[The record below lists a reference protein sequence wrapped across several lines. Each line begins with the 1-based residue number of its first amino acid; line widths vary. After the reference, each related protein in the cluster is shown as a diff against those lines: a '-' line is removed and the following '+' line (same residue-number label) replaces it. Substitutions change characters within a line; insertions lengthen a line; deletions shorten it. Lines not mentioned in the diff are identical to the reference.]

1 MANNLSDP
9 NFLEQLKALLT
20 QWGMTDTADDL
31 ITKLIGGNAMGLSV
45 FGFNNNQT
53 LESNLRRQQTRL
65 QMASMYGAIRNRMIA
80 EGSTVAANNVYR
92 MMGYTPAEIAAKNN
106 EPGNPL
112 QFLVSQFIT
121 RPQVLSAYGSMA
133 GAFHSQRYMWDSAL
147 AKIPGSGRNFDELFV
162 PASRQLMSDVIRE
175 SFAGKYA
182 GLSVKETGTLAG
194 ELIRAGRFGSGLSH
208 LRAADDIAD
217 ERKRRQEE
225 AARRTRETQAAQEG
239 KSPRDPWDVSDAE
252 IDNAGEKQR
261 DKIAA
266 RVGAFK
272 RELRSYAA
280 AVNTLR
286 DVINGPMEDVLAA
299 FETLTGNKL
308 VMMSANRVGS
318 ISSAVRSVLQN
329 PGMSMAALQK
339 ITASQYGMIAPL
351 GGDQATAAAM
361 GLITAAGMSSQYAIE
376 GVTDAEYAAAQ
387 GRRHRANYMNGVYR
401 NAAAAYV
408 HWLGNKQDNEDTRAA
423 FMSAMTANGR
433 DFNTGV
439 SDYINREGVGYH
451 IRNSALTNSIMRNP
465 EFIAMANT
473 SSMLPKYARQRDAI
487 IKNALTGV
495 AAEKHE
501 RIREILTSVV
511 DPMRAQE
518 LLTTEGLMSATGA
531 AQVTLNL
538 QRAAINATG
547 ETNGPLA
554 TLMISRAVGA
564 QQQLQASQA
573 AGIWG
578 KIVGERGG
586 ATGLEGIIQG
596 FQRTGMVGGDALADV
611 MYSAFGID
619 RGRIKSLAAD
629 LFLEDNDANRARR
642 TAARSALTREIATS
656 LGIDPNDPKSADQ
669 VNAVLN
675 SLANS
680 GSSGTAVLTALAR
693 PGARKEVV
701 QKARRELIDLVS
713 NGQPFT
719 MRALE
724 QRLKWKKDKEGKW
737 VSDDKAEEALLLS
750 EDTKARLVLESQLNA
765 GVTNPNDRI
774 TATDEQVAEF
784 QKAYKSES
792 DRVARINSK
801 RDKGK
806 KLEAGTE
813 TTLATI
819 RTQLK
824 TRLAAYRAEH
834 GEDPASMEA
843 FLTADKGAGEL
854 LKKYKKALGDGE
866 DANTAAQAMYNE
878 MMNDRS
884 VTDWLRQILIAIQSL
899 PGAKQTGTAGG
910 K

>member
-9 NFLEQLKALLT
+9 NFLEQLKELLA

-45 FGFNNNQT
+45 FGFNNRQT

-112 QFLVSQFIT
+112 QYLVSQFIT

-194 ELIRAGRFGSGLSH
+194 ELIRAGRFGSELSH
-208 LRAADDIAD
+208 LRTTDDIAD
-217 ERKRRQEE
+217 ERKRREEE
-225 AARRTRETQAAQEG
+225 ARRRTAEARAEQDG

-252 IDNAGEKQR
+252 ADNVGEAQR
-261 DKIAA
+261 NKIAA

-329 PGMSMAALQK
+329 PGMSTATLQK

-361 GLITAAGMSSQYAIE
+361 GLITAAGMGSQYAIE

-408 HWLGNKQDNEDTRAA
+408 HWLGNKQDNEETRAA

-439 SDYINREGVGYH
+439 SDYINREGVGYN

-495 AAEKHE
+495 SADKQE

-511 DPMRAQE
+511 DPARAQE
-518 LLTTEGLMSATGA
+518 LLTTEGLMSASGA

-596 FQRTGMVGGDALADV
+596 VQRTGMVGGDALADV

-619 RGRIKSLAAD
+619 RGRIKGLAAD

-656 LGIDPNDPKSADQ
+656 LGIDQNEVDD
-669 VNAVLN
+669 VLN

-701 QKARRELIDLVS
+701 QKARKELIDLVS
-713 NGQPFT
+713 KGKPFT
-719 MRALE
+719 MLALE
-724 QRLKWKKDKEGKW
+724 QRLKWKKNKDGNWEH
-737 VSDDKAEEALLLS
+737 DDKAEEALLLS

-765 GVTNPNDRI
+765 GVKNPNERI
-774 TATDEQVAEF
+774 TPTDEQVAEF

-792 DRVARINSK
+792 ARVERINSK
-801 RDKGK
+801 RDKDK

-813 TTLATI
+813 TKLATI

-824 TRLAAYRAEH
+824 TRLAAYRAEY

-843 FLTADKGAGEL
+843 FLAADRGAGDL
-854 LKKYKKALGDGE
+854 LEKYKSALKGGE
-866 DANTAAQAMYNE
+866 DADTAAQAMYNE
-878 MMNDRS
+878 LVNDRS

-899 PGAKQTGTAGG
+899 PGAKQTGTTGG